1 MENIQL
7 NKLFKAWHLIVIVLL
22 LLLVSV
28 GGITRLTNSGLSI
41 TKWQLFTGI
50 LPPLNAEKWNEY
62 FSLYTKI
69 PQYNELNMGMSLSE
83 FKYIFWWEYIHR
95 LLARIVGLAYMLPL
109 VFFIIKKHIH
119 RNSLFYYFIIF
130 FLFFFQGFLGWFM
143 VSSGLTDNTDVSHFR
158 LAAHLSVA
166 FLILGLIFWSYLNSD
181 NSNLSINFSWI
192 MVFMIFFLILF
203 FVQIV
208 FGAFTSGL
216 DAGLIYQTWPKMN
229 LNFFPEEVTIK
240 SFFSIEILFDRAHI
254 QLFHRLNAYLIF
266 IIFLVFYIVNLFSV
280 KKNIFNTNLLMVLLL
295 TQIIL
300 GIVTLTSGINIYL
313 AALHQLTSVFLM
325 MSILLLI
332 YKLKS

>member
-7 NKLFKAWHLIVIVLL
+7 NKLFKVWHLTVIVLL
-22 LLLVSV
+22 LLLVSI

-69 PQYNELNMGMSLSE
+69 PQYNELNMGMSLGE

-109 VFFIIKKHIH
+109 IFFIIKKHIH
-119 RNSLFYYFIIF
+119 SNNFFYYFIIF
-130 FLFFFQGFLGWFM
+130 FLFLFQGFLGWFM
-143 VSSGLTDNTDVSHFR
+143 VSSGLTDNADVSHFR

-166 FLILGLIFWSYLNSD
+166 FLILGLIFWSYLNTD
-181 NSNLSINFSWI
+181 NSNLSINFSWS
-192 MVFMIFFLILF
+192 MVFMILFLFLF

-229 LNFFPEEVTIK
+229 LNYFPEEVTVK
-240 SFFSIEILFDRAHI
+240 SFFSKELLFDRAHI

-266 IIFLVFYIVNLFSV
+266 IIFLIFYIVNLSSI
-280 KKNIFNTNLLMVLLL
+280 KKNIFYTNLLMTFLLI
-295 TQIIL
+295 QIIL
-300 GIVTLTSGINIYL
+300 GIVTLTSGVNIYL

-325 MSILLLI
+325 MTILMMM